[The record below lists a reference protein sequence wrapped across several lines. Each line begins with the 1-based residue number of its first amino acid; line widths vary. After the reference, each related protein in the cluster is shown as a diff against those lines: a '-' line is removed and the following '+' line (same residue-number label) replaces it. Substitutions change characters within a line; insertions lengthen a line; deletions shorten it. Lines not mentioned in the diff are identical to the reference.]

1 MTMGQAITQSLA
13 VDSYRGRLASLNTF
27 SLGGVMSV
35 MNLVNG
41 FFGSRTSAA
50 TLLVVFGAMFVIVM
64 LLSVLA
70 LTPRRVYV
78 TGIPAEA
85 HAT

>member
-1 MTMGQAITQSLA
+1 MSL
-13 VDSYRGRLASLNTF
+13 
-27 SLGGVMSV
+27 
-35 MNLVNG
+35 MNLLNG
-41 FFGSRTSAA
+41 FFGSHTSAA
-50 TLLVVFGAMFVIVM
+50 TLLVVNGGLFVAVM
-64 LLSVLA
+64 LLSLLA